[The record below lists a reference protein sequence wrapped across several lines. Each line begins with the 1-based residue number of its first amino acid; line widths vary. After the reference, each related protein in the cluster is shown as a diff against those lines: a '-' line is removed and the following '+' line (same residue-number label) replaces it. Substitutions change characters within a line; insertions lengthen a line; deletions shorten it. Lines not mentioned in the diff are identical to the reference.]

1 MFSGSSHVSITD
13 AADYDFENA
22 ENAAKWRGL
31 FITSLRKV
39 LEQVHPSLQAKE
51 DALLY
56 VESLCL
62 RLLATLCAKPP
73 PHTVMDVEERI
84 SRTFPN
90 PIDRWALGEARETI
104 DKSKKKK
111 PVLPVDR
118 VHTLLQ
124 KVLQYKIDSS
134 VSLFLVAVLEYI
146 SADILKLAGYYVK
159 NIRHIE
165 ITRED
170 IEVAMC
176 ADKVLMDMFY
186 QGESSN
192 SMAPSPLP
200 PTPRASLSYEEVVKE
215 LIHDE
220 KQYQRDLH
228 MIIRVFR
235 EELVKIVKDPKELDL
250 IFSNIIDIYEVSVTL
265 LGSLEDVIEM
275 SQEQTPPCIGSCFE
289 ELAEA
294 AEFDVYAKYA
304 KDITSVS
311 AKEALANLLS
321 RPEVASSLMS
331 AGHGFKEAVKFYLP
345 KLLLGPIGHAQLYLD
360 YIKVL
365 LQLSPSQE
373 DKESFEQVQGLL
385 KPLQCE
391 LQSISSLL
399 PKEYFTRVNSRA
411 RRQSAIEKTRD
422 LQNTVEHWDKD
433 VGQCCNEF
441 IREDT
446 LAKLSSG
453 KRQTERKVFLFDG
466 LLVLCKARRQIVP
479 GNNYDY
485 RQKERFFMRKVEII
499 DRPDTEELKHAFEIS
514 PREQQSVVLITKN
527 AQHKNDWMA
536 DLIMLNTKSMLE
548 RILDSI
554 LLDIEKKHPLKL
566 PSPGIYKFAVPDSPS
581 NIVLEEREGTG
592 VPLIKGATLC
602 KLIERLT
609 YHIYA
614 DPMFVRTF
622 LTTYRSFCSPKELL
636 MLLVERFDIPDPGV
650 VYDPANDKELGSD
663 TDKFHKNSQREDWKR
678 YKKEYVQPVQFR
690 VLNVLRHW
698 VDHHFYDFER
708 DPELL
713 DSLEMFLETV
723 RGKSMRKWV
732 DSVMKIVQRKNDSE
746 DNHRQITFAFGH
758 SPPAIEHH
766 LPLNSETE
774 FNLLMLHP
782 LELARQL
789 TLLEFEMYK
798 NVKPS
803 ELVGSVWT
811 GKDKETTSPNLLR
824 IMHHTTNFTRWIE
837 KSIIEAENFE
847 ERVAMASRAI
857 EVMMVLQDLNNFNGV
872 LSIVSAF
879 QGAAVHRL
887 KLTLEEIPKRHQQV
901 LAECRELNNSH
912 FKKYQ
917 EKLRSINPPCVPFFG
932 MYLTNIL
939 HIEEGNPDFLPNTE
953 LINFSKRRRVAEIT
967 GEIQQYQNQP
977 YCLKVDPGIRHFLEN
992 LDPFKGMTI
1001 TEIQN
1006 YLYDESKRIEPKN
1019 CRQPLKC
1026 ARKWP
1031 DISLKSPGIKPSS
1044 RRNNS
1049 SANSSMTLPGT
1060 LPYSKTSLL
1069 TNSDTGEQ
1077 SPPASSSSSVHDYS
1091 IFASVNIHSTSGA
1104 SSLSSLYYQQQQQQ
1118 QQQHFLQHHQP
1129 QLAHQG
1135 QYPLQSSSQQ
1145 QYQQQHH
1152 HGFYHGH
1159 PGGSSTLGGG
1169 GGPGTFSAG
1178 AGGSTQYTHHSAPHQ
1193 HLHHHQGHHN
1203 HHHHHHH
1210 HHHPTFSQ
1218 SIANLTTAGGDSQ
1231 MAPEIPR
1238 RSDSIILTGS
1248 STANHLI
1255 AGSLSE
1261 GSGSYNGGK
1270 LLSTSYYPSGSLSTL
1285 SSSVVGAGSVVGG
1298 SAGVGASTYSI
1309 GGSLYSG
1316 SSSEASGYGTASS
1329 VTSSSVASIVSM
1341 SHNDGV
1347 TQLQQQ
1353 SGNLAGANP
1362 DVPPAISPRTD
1373 KPQPLPPPLPPSTHG
1388 AGAGAANNPHG
1399 SGAGSNTSSTS
1410 SNNSTGTIVANT
1422 TTVTTA
1428 IANSTSSNFSHST
1441 SNSIKN
1447 QNCDSTYTGTTPGG
1461 VGGPPCNSTGGAPP
1475 VPGIS
1480 SSAGRPPSSC
1490 ENSPSFP
1497 SSPKIHL
1504 TYSGGAALPPGTTP
1518 PCPHHKHCHH
1528 LTDGGGST
1536 WQPYSSPAQPGS
1548 IGAASPCAT
1557 CGNTCHLCTA
1567 VGEGGGGGGGGGSGG
1582 SGLPNNADLGPI
1594 PISPH
1599 VNVPNTH
1606 NVLPPMPPPLPPRVK
1621 RKESSM
1627 ELSQSS
1633 QIRQAPDAPT
1643 LPPRDVSPP
1652 PLPPRTHT
1660 QSHYQFG
1667 VASQGGSTVLLNY
1680 TQTSANAPGATVG
1693 SYPPMDPAGWNHHHS
1708 SFHMKDE
1715 SNSSSSS
1722 SSTLTRDNLHQHN
1735 HHQQQCS
1742 SPAAGGNNSSSS
1754 IEQLMLPHTS
1764 TIMMRRN
1771 SAMDRASKE
1780 NIPNL
1785 ATSSSLSGLSAIVG
1799 GGQGIM
1805 PAGGSAV
1812 GGVSVPPNVIGNPG
1826 SGPASSVGSSP
1837 STVKNKSVQNSPISA
1852 GQHQP
1857 PQLQGNVLCR
1867 RASTNISPRF
1877 SPGET
1882 TPKLPPKPKQSNLNS
1897 DRTMFPYP
1905 STN

>member
-1 MFSGSSHVSITD
+1 MFSGSSHVSISD

-39 LEQVHPSLQAKE
+39 LEQVHPSLQARE

-84 SRTFPN
+84 TRTFPN
-90 PIDRWALGEARETI
+90 PIDRWALSEARDSI

-124 KVLQYKIDSS
+124 KEVLQYKIDSS

-170 IEVAMC
+170 IEIAMC

-200 PTPRASLSYEEVVKE
+200 PTPRTSLSYEEVVKE

-304 KDITSVS
+304 QDITSAA
-311 AKEALANLLS
+311 AKEALSNLLA
-321 RPEVASSLMS
+321 RPEVVASSLMS

-399 PKEYFTRVNSRA
+399 PKDYFTRVNSRA

-499 DRPDTEELKHAFEIS
+499 DRSDTDELKHAFEIS

-554 LLDIEKKHPLKL
+554 LLDIEKKHPLRL
-566 PSPGIYKFAVPDSPS
+566 PNPEIYVFATPDSPE
-581 NIVLEEREGTG
+581 NIVLEDREGTG
-592 VPLIKGATLC
+592 GPMIKGATLC

-614 DPMFVRTF
+614 DPKFVRTF

-636 MLLVERFDIPDPGV
+636 QLLVARFDIPDPSV
-650 VYDPANDKELGSD
+650 VYDTAANEKDSTIGGIGGGTVGIEA
-663 TDKFHKNSQREDWKR
+663 DKFSHHKNSQREDWKR

-713 DSLEMFLETV
+713 ESLERFLESV

-732 DSVMKIVQRKNDSE
+732 DSAMKIVQRKVGYRMVASKGNDNNDRIVFIHPQNESE
-746 DNHRQITFAFGH
+746 DNHRQITFAFGD

-766 LPLNSETE
+766 LPLNSDVE

-803 ELVGSVWT
+803 ELVGSVWM
-811 GKDKETTSPNLLR
+811 GKDKETTSPNLLK

-847 ERVAMASRAI
+847 ERVAMATRAI

-887 KLTLEEIPKRHQQV
+887 KLTLEDLTKRHQQV

-977 YCLKVDPGIRHFLEN
+977 YCLKTDPSIR
-992 LDPFKGMTI
+992 P
-1001 TEIQN
+1001 
-1006 YLYDESKRIEPKN
+1006 
-1019 CRQPLKC
+1019 
-1026 ARKWP
+1026 RKWP
-1031 DISLKSPGIKPSS
+1031 EIPLKSPGIKPSS

-1069 TNSDTGEQ
+1069 ANSDTGEQ
-1077 SPPASSSSSVHDYS
+1077 SPPASSSSSAHDYS
-1091 IFASVNIHSTSGA
+1091 IFAHVNINSSSSGT
-1104 SSLSSLYYQQQQQQ
+1104 SSLSSLYYQQQQQHFQNQ
-1118 QQQHFLQHHQP
+1118 QSASHAQ
-1129 QLAHQG
+1129 
-1135 QYPLQSSSQQ
+1135 QSSYSHGQQ
-1145 QYQQQHH
+1145 H
-1152 HGFYHGH
+1152 HGFYQGYH
-1159 PGGSSTLGGG
+1159 GGS
-1169 GGPGTFSAG
+1169 
-1178 AGGSTQYTHHSAPHQ
+1178 GSTSGSSSQYTHHQ
-1193 HLHHHQGHHN
+1193 HHQQPHPHHS
-1203 HHHHHHH
+1203 
-1210 HHHPTFSQ
+1210 FSQ
-1218 SIANLTTAGGDSQ
+1218 SIANLSTAGGDNQ

-1238 RSDSIILTGS
+1238 RSDSIILTN
-1248 STANHLI
+1248 TNHLMT
-1255 AGSLSE
+1255 GGNSLSE
-1261 GSGSYNGGK
+1261 SSGSFSNTGK
-1270 LLSTSYYPSGSLSTL
+1270 LLPSPRYPSTSLTALPSTS
-1285 SSSVVGAGSVVGG
+1285 SSSVAAS
-1298 SAGVGASTYSI
+1298 SAGTAVGASSYSI
-1309 GGSLYSG
+1309 GGSLHSG

-1329 VTSSSVASIVSM
+1329 VTSSSAASIVSM
-1341 SHNDGV
+1341 PYNDAVGALGV
-1347 TQLQQQ
+1347 ASQQHMH
-1353 SGNLAGANP
+1353 P
-1362 DVPPAISPRTD
+1362 DIPPTISPRTD
-1373 KPQPLPPPLPPSTHG
+1373 KPQPPPPPPPSIG
-1388 AGAGAANNPHG
+1388 GVSAGQGT
-1399 SGAGSNTSSTS
+1399 SGASSNSSTASINSTSTIVANSATVSSSLVSSTS
-1410 SNNSTGTIVANT
+1410 SN
-1422 TTVTTA
+1422 
-1428 IANSTSSNFSHST
+1428 FRLST

-1447 QNCDSTYTGTTPGG
+1447 QICDFPAASTATQAGSGS
-1461 VGGPPCNSTGGAPP
+1461 V
-1475 VPGIS
+1475 IS
-1480 SSAGRPPSSC
+1480 SGSGIAAGHAAAASGGRSSSC
-1490 ENSPSFP
+1490 EHSPIFP
-1497 SSPKIHL
+1497 SSPKIHVPHQHAGSCHHQPPYHHASYQHQHHHHHL
-1504 TYSGGAALPPGTTP
+1504 QHLPTDAMDGCGQPCSLLNSNGSTPAVVASSGSPSSSIVHCQHCNTTPTDGALP
-1518 PCPHHKHCHH
+1518 
-1528 LTDGGGST
+1528 LSNDF
-1536 WQPYSSPAQPGS
+1536 
-1548 IGAASPCAT
+1548 
-1557 CGNTCHLCTA
+1557 
-1567 VGEGGGGGGGGGSGG
+1567 
-1582 SGLPNNADLGPI
+1582 GPI

-1606 NVLPPMPPPLPPRVK
+1606 NVLPPLPPPLPPRVK
-1621 RKESSM
+1621 RRESSADM
-1627 ELSQSS
+1627 ALSS

-1643 LPPRDVSPP
+1643 LPPRDASPP

-1660 QSHYQFG
+1660 QTHYPYG
-1667 VASQGGSTVLLNY
+1667 AGAHGTGSGPL
-1680 TQTSANAPGATVG
+1680 SGPGATAMGYVAD
-1693 SYPPMDPAGWNHHHS
+1693 SSIWSHS
-1708 SFHMKDE
+1708 SFHTKDE
-1715 SNSSSSS
+1715 SPSSSSS
-1722 SSTLTRDNLHQHN
+1722 SSTLTRDNLN
-1735 HHQQQCS
+1735 HHNQQS
-1742 SPAAGGNNSSSS
+1742 N
-1754 IEQLMLPHTS
+1754 EQRMLMLPHTS
-1764 TIMMRRN
+1764 AIMIRRN
-1771 SAMDRASKE
+1771 SALDRAAKE
-1780 NIPNL
+1780 NIPSI
-1785 ATSSSLSGLSAIVG
+1785 AGSASLSGLASIT
-1799 GGQGIM
+1799 
-1805 PAGGSAV
+1805 S
-1812 GGVSVPPNVIGNPG
+1812 GGVGSVGPNTVQAGPIGAAAG
-1826 SGPASSVGSSP
+1826 TGVGIQSGVVVGGSSP
-1837 STVKNKSVQNSPISA
+1837 SSGKTKSIQNSPIG
-1852 GQHQP
+1852 GQQ
-1857 PQLQGNVLCR
+1857 QQQQQMQANVLCR

-1882 TPKLPPKPKQSNLNS
+1882 TPKLPPKPKQSNLSSVELN
-1897 DRTMFPYP
+1897 
-1905 STN
+1905 

>member
-1 MFSGSSHVSITD
+1 MFSGGSHVSITD

-39 LEQVHPSLQAKE
+39 LEQVHPSLQARE

-90 PIDRWALGEARETI
+90 PIDRWALSEARDSI

-124 KVLQYKIDSS
+124 KEVLQYKIDSS

-170 IEVAMC
+170 IEIAMC

-304 KDITSVS
+304 QDITSAA
-311 AKEALANLLS
+311 AKEALSNLLA
-321 RPEVASSLMS
+321 RPEASSLMS

-399 PKEYFTRVNSRA
+399 PKDYFTRVNSRA

-499 DRPDTEELKHAFEIS
+499 DRPDTDELKHAFEIS

-554 LLDIEKKHPLKL
+554 LLDIEKKHPLRL
-566 PSPGIYKFAVPDSPS
+566 PSPALYVFATPDSPE
-581 NIVLEEREGTG
+581 NIVLEDREGTG
-592 VPLIKGATLC
+592 GPMIKGATLC

-614 DPMFVRTF
+614 DPKFVRTF

-636 MLLVERFDIPDPGV
+636 QLLVARFEIPDPSV
-650 VYDPANDKELGSD
+650 VYDTAANEKDGTLGGIGGSTVGID
-663 TDKFHKNSQREDWKR
+663 ADKFSHHKNSQREDWKR

-713 DSLEMFLETV
+713 ESLERFLESV

-732 DSVMKIVQRKNDSE
+732 DSAMKIVQRKNESE
-746 DNHRQITFAFGH
+746 DNHRQITFAFGD

-766 LPLNSETE
+766 LPLSSDVE

-803 ELVGSVWT
+803 ELVGSVWM
-811 GKDKETTSPNLLR
+811 GKDKETTSPNLLK

-887 KLTLEEIPKRHQQV
+887 KLTLEDLPKRHQQV

-977 YCLKVDPGIRHFLEN
+977 YCLKTDPSIRHFLEH
-992 LDPFKGMTI
+992 LDPFKGMSV

-1006 YLYDESKRIEPKN
+1006 YLYEESKRIEPKN
-1019 CRQPLKC
+1019 CRQPLKFP
-1026 ARKWP
+1026 RKWP
-1031 DISLKSPGIKPSS
+1031 DIPLKSPGIKPSS

-1069 TNSDTGEQ
+1069 ANSDTGEQ
-1077 SPPASSSSSVHDYS
+1077 SPPASSSSSAHDYS
-1091 IFASVNIHSTSGA
+1091 IFAHVNINSSSSGT
-1104 SSLSSLYYQQQQQQ
+1104 SSLSSLYYQQQQQHFQNQ
-1118 QQQHFLQHHQP
+1118 QTTSHAQ
-1129 QLAHQG
+1129 
-1135 QYPLQSSSQQ
+1135 QSSYSHG
-1145 QYQQQHH
+1145 QQHH
-1152 HGFYHGH
+1152 GLYQGYHGGSGGSGST
-1159 PGGSSTLGGG
+1159 GGSS
-1169 GGPGTFSAG
+1169 S
-1178 AGGSTQYTHHSAPHQ
+1178 QYTHHQ
-1193 HLHHHQGHHN
+1193 HHQQ
-1203 HHHHHHH
+1203 
-1210 HHHPTFSQ
+1210 HHPHHSFSQ
-1218 SIANLTTAGGDSQ
+1218 SIANLSTAGGDSQ

-1238 RSDSIILTGS
+1238 RSDSIILTNM
-1248 STANHLI
+1248 NHLMT
-1255 AGSLSE
+1255 GGNSLSE
-1261 GSGSYNGGK
+1261 SSGSFNNTGK
-1270 LLSTSYYPSGSLSTL
+1270 LLPSPRYPSTSLTALPSTA
-1285 SSSVVGAGSVVGG
+1285 SSSVAASH
-1298 SAGVGASTYSI
+1298 SAGTAVGASSYSI
-1309 GGSLYSG
+1309 GGSLHSG

-1329 VTSSSVASIVSM
+1329 VTSSSAASIVSM
-1341 SHNDGV
+1341 PYNDAIGGLGVASQQHMLPGVASTSHP
-1347 TQLQQQ
+1347 
-1353 SGNLAGANP
+1353 P
-1362 DVPPAISPRTD
+1362 DIPPTISPRTD
-1373 KPQPLPPPLPPSTHG
+1373 KPQPPPPPPPSIG
-1388 AGAGAANNPHG
+1388 GVSAGQGT
-1399 SGAGSNTSSTS
+1399 SGASNNSSTASINSTSTIVANSATVTSSLVSSTS
-1410 SNNSTGTIVANT
+1410 SN
-1422 TTVTTA
+1422 
-1428 IANSTSSNFSHST
+1428 FRLST

-1447 QNCDSTYTGTTPGG
+1447 QICDFPAASTATQAGSG
-1461 VGGPPCNSTGGAPP
+1461 S
-1475 VPGIS
+1475 GIS
-1480 SSAGRPPSSC
+1480 SASGIATGHAAAASGGRPSSC
-1490 ENSPSFP
+1490 EHSPIFP
-1497 SSPKIHL
+1497 SSPKVHVPHQHVGSGQSCHNQPPYHHSSYQHQHQHHHHL
-1504 TYSGGAALPPGTTP
+1504 LQHQSADVMDGCGQPCSLLNSNGSATGVGASSGSPSSSISHCQLCNTTPTDGALPP
-1518 PCPHHKHCHH
+1518 CN
-1528 LTDGGGST
+1528 DF
-1536 WQPYSSPAQPGS
+1536 
-1548 IGAASPCAT
+1548 
-1557 CGNTCHLCTA
+1557 
-1567 VGEGGGGGGGGGSGG
+1567 
-1582 SGLPNNADLGPI
+1582 GPI

-1606 NVLPPMPPPLPPRVK
+1606 NVLPPQPPPLPPRVK
-1621 RKESSM
+1621 RRESSADM
-1627 ELSQSS
+1627 TQSS

-1643 LPPRDVSPP
+1643 LPPRDASPP

-1660 QSHYQFG
+1660 QSHYSYG
-1667 VASQGGSTVLLNY
+1667 AAGTHGTGSTMLHAASGPL
-1680 TQTSANAPGATVG
+1680 SGSGAAAAG
-1693 SYPPMDPAGWNHHHS
+1693 YAMDSSIWSHP
-1708 SFHMKDE
+1708 SFHAKDE
-1715 SNSSSSS
+1715 SPSSSSS
-1722 SSTLTRDNLHQHN
+1722 SSTLTRDNLN
-1735 HHQQQCS
+1735 HHNQQS
-1742 SPAAGGNNSSSS
+1742 N
-1754 IEQLMLPHTS
+1754 EQRMLMLPHTS
-1764 TIMMRRN
+1764 AIMIRRN
-1771 SAMDRASKE
+1771 SAMDRAAKE
-1780 NIPNL
+1780 NIPSI
-1785 ATSSSLSGLSAIVG
+1785 AGSSSLSGLASITSG
-1799 GGQGIM
+1799 GGGGGGPNMAQ
-1805 PAGGSAV
+1805 AGPIGAAAGTGV
-1812 GGVSVPPNVIGNPG
+1812 GVQ
-1826 SGPASSVGSSP
+1826 SSVVVGGSSP
-1837 STVKNKSVQNSPISA
+1837 SAGKTKSVQNSPIA
-1852 GQHQP
+1852 GQQHQ
-1857 PQLQGNVLCR
+1857 QQMQANVLCR

-1882 TPKLPPKPKQSNLNS
+1882 TPKLPPKPKQSNLSS

>member
-1 MFSGSSHVSITD
+1 
-13 AADYDFENA
+13 
-22 ENAAKWRGL
+22 
-31 FITSLRKV
+31 
-39 LEQVHPSLQAKE
+39 
-51 DALLY
+51 
-56 VESLCL
+56 
-62 RLLATLCAKPP
+62 
-73 PHTVMDVEERI
+73 
-84 SRTFPN
+84 
-90 PIDRWALGEARETI
+90 
-104 DKSKKKK
+104 
-111 PVLPVDR
+111 
-118 VHTLLQ
+118 
-124 KVLQYKIDSS
+124 
-134 VSLFLVAVLEYI
+134 
-146 SADILKLAGYYVK
+146 
-159 NIRHIE
+159 
-165 ITRED
+165 
-170 IEVAMC
+170 
-176 ADKVLMDMFY
+176 MDMFY

-304 KDITSVS
+304 KDITSVT
-311 AKEALANLLS
+311 AKEALANLLA
-321 RPEVASSLMS
+321 RPE
-331 AGHGFKEAVKFYLP
+331 
-345 KLLLGPIGHAQLYLD
+345 
-360 YIKVL
+360 
-365 LQLSPSQE
+365 LSPSQE

-499 DRPDTEELKHAFEIS
+499 DRPDTDELKHAFEIS

-554 LLDIEKKHPLKL
+554 LLDIEKKHPLRL
-566 PSPGIYKFAVPDSPS
+566 PSPDMYKFAVPDGPS

-636 MLLVERFDIPDPGV
+636 QLLVERFDIPDPAV
-650 VYDPANDKELGSD
+650 VYDPAAEKELAGD

-708 DPELL
+708 DGELL
-713 DSLEMFLETV
+713 ESLERFLETV

-732 DSVMKIVQRKNDSE
+732 DSVMKIVQRKNESE

-766 LPLNSETE
+766 LPLNGENE

-798 NVKPS
+798 
-803 ELVGSVWT
+803 
-811 GKDKETTSPNLLR
+811 
-824 IMHHTTNFTRWIE
+824 NFTRWIE

-887 KLTLEEIPKRHQQV
+887 KLTLEDIPKRHQQV

-977 YCLKVDPGIRHFLEN
+977 YCLKVDPSIRNFLEN
-992 LDPFKGMTI
+992 LDPFKGMSI

-1006 YLYDESKRIEPKN
+1006 YLYEESKRIEPKN
-1019 CRQPLKC
+1019 CRQPLKFPK
-1026 ARKWP
+1026 KWP

-1069 TNSDTGEQ
+1069 ANSDTGEQ

-1091 IFASVNIHSTSGA
+1091 IFASVNIHSSSSGT
-1104 SSLSSLYYQQQQQQ
+1104 SSLSSLYYQQQQQHLQQHLQ
-1118 QQQHFLQHHQP
+1118 QQQHH
-1129 QLAHQG
+1129 
-1135 QYPLQSSSQQ
+1135 S
-1145 QYQQQHH
+1145 
-1152 HGFYHGH
+1152 GFYHGQQQQQQQQS
-1159 PGGSSTLGGG
+1159 GGVVAGSSSGSSQYSHHG
-1169 GGPGTFSAG
+1169 SA
-1178 AGGSTQYTHHSAPHQ
+1178 HHHPHQ
-1193 HLHHHQGHHN
+1193 QQYLPHHHP
-1203 HHHHHHH
+1203 HHHHHH
-1210 HHHPTFSQ
+1210 HHHPHHYHPSFSQ

-1238 RSDSIILTGS
+1238 RSDSIILTN
-1248 STANHLI
+1248 TNQLL
-1255 AGSLSE
+1255 AGSGCLSE
-1261 GSGSYNGGK
+1261 SSGGSYNGGK
-1270 LLSTSYYPSGSLSTL
+1270 LLPSPRYPSASMTTL
-1285 SSSVVGAGSVVGG
+1285 PSSSSCSAAGTSGG
-1298 SAGVGASTYSI
+1298 GTGGMAVGASSYSI

-1316 SSSEASGYGTASS
+1316 SSSE
-1329 VTSSSVASIVSM
+1329 
-1341 SHNDGV
+1341 
-1347 TQLQQQ
+1347 
-1353 SGNLAGANP
+1353 
-1362 DVPPAISPRTD
+1362 
-1373 KPQPLPPPLPPSTHG
+1373 
-1388 AGAGAANNPHG
+1388 
-1399 SGAGSNTSSTS
+1399 
-1410 SNNSTGTIVANT
+1410 
-1422 TTVTTA
+1422 
-1428 IANSTSSNFSHST
+1428 
-1441 SNSIKN
+1441 
-1447 QNCDSTYTGTTPGG
+1447 
-1461 VGGPPCNSTGGAPP
+1461 
-1475 VPGIS
+1475 
-1480 SSAGRPPSSC
+1480 
-1490 ENSPSFP
+1490 
-1497 SSPKIHL
+1497 
-1504 TYSGGAALPPGTTP
+1504 
-1518 PCPHHKHCHH
+1518 
-1528 LTDGGGST
+1528 
-1536 WQPYSSPAQPGS
+1536 
-1548 IGAASPCAT
+1548 
-1557 CGNTCHLCTA
+1557 
-1567 VGEGGGGGGGGGSGG
+1567 
-1582 SGLPNNADLGPI
+1582 
-1594 PISPH
+1594 
-1599 VNVPNTH
+1599 
-1606 NVLPPMPPPLPPRVK
+1606 
-1621 RKESSM
+1621 
-1627 ELSQSS
+1627 
-1633 QIRQAPDAPT
+1633 
-1643 LPPRDVSPP
+1643 
-1652 PLPPRTHT
+1652 
-1660 QSHYQFG
+1660 
-1667 VASQGGSTVLLNY
+1667 
-1680 TQTSANAPGATVG
+1680 
-1693 SYPPMDPAGWNHHHS
+1693 
-1708 SFHMKDE
+1708 
-1715 SNSSSSS
+1715 
-1722 SSTLTRDNLHQHN
+1722 
-1735 HHQQQCS
+1735 
-1742 SPAAGGNNSSSS
+1742 
-1754 IEQLMLPHTS
+1754 
-1764 TIMMRRN
+1764 
-1771 SAMDRASKE
+1771 
-1780 NIPNL
+1780 
-1785 ATSSSLSGLSAIVG
+1785 
-1799 GGQGIM
+1799 
-1805 PAGGSAV
+1805 
-1812 GGVSVPPNVIGNPG
+1812 
-1826 SGPASSVGSSP
+1826 
-1837 STVKNKSVQNSPISA
+1837 
-1852 GQHQP
+1852 
-1857 PQLQGNVLCR
+1857 
-1867 RASTNISPRF
+1867 
-1877 SPGET
+1877 
-1882 TPKLPPKPKQSNLNS
+1882 
-1897 DRTMFPYP
+1897 
-1905 STN
+1905 

>member
-1 MFSGSSHVSITD
+1 MFAGGQHVSITD
-13 AADYDFENA
+13 ATDYDFEKA
-22 ENAAKWRGL
+22 ENAAKWKGV

-39 LEQVHPSLQAKE
+39 LEQVHPSLQARE

-62 RLLATLCAKPP
+62 RLLAMLCAKPP
-73 PHTVMDVEERI
+73 PHTVLDVEERI
-84 SRTFPN
+84 GRTFPT
-90 PIDRWALGEARETI
+90 PIDKWALSEARETI

-124 KVLQYKIDSS
+124 KEVLQYKIDSS

-146 SADILKLAGYYVK
+146 SADILKLAGNYVK

-165 ITRED
+165 ISRED

-186 QGESSN
+186 QGDNSS

-200 PTPRASLSYEEVVKE
+200 PTPRTSLSYEEVVKE

-235 EELVKIVKDPKELDL
+235 EELARVVDKPKELDP
-250 IFSNIIDIYEVSVTL
+250 IFSNIMDIYEVSVTL

-304 KDITSVS
+304 KDITSVQ
-311 AKEALANLLS
+311 AKEALANLLAK
-321 RPEVASSLMS
+321 PQASTLLMS
-331 AGHGFKEAVKFYLP
+331 AGHGFREAVKFYLP

-360 YIKVL
+360 YIKIL

-391 LQSISSLL
+391 LQGISSRL
-399 PKEYFTRVNSRA
+399 PKEYFARVNSRA

-422 LQNTVEHWDKD
+422 LQNSVEHWDKD

-466 LLVLCKARRQIVP
+466 LLVLCKTRRQIVP

-485 RQKERFFMRKVEII
+485 RLKERFFMRKVEII
-499 DRPDTEELKHAFEIS
+499 DRPDTDELRYAFEIS
-514 PREQQSVVLITKN
+514 PREPTSVVLIAKN

-536 DLIMLNTKSMLE
+536 DLVMLNTKSMLE

-554 LLDIEKKHPLKL
+554 LLDIEKKHPLKV
-566 PSPGIYKFAVPDSPS
+566 PSPDIYAFAVLDSPS

-592 VPLIKGATLC
+592 VPLIKGATLT

-636 MLLVERFDIPDPGV
+636 MLLVERFDIPDPAL
-650 VYDPANDKELGSD
+650 VYDSASDKDFGSD

-708 DPELL
+708 DVDLLEELL
-713 DSLEMFLETV
+713 KFLETV

-732 DSVMKIVQRKNDSE
+732 DSVLKIVQRKNESDES
-746 DNHRQITFAFGH
+746 HRQITFAFGH

-766 LPLNSETE
+766 LPLNVGENE

-857 EVMMVLQDLNNFNGV
+857 EVMIVLQDLNNFNGV

-887 KLTLEEIPKRHQQV
+887 KLTLEEITKSYQRV
-901 LAECRELNNSH
+901 LADCRELNNSH

-977 YCLKVDPGIRHFLEN
+977 YCLKVDPSIRHFLEN
-992 LDPFKGMTI
+992 LDPFKGMSV

-1006 YLYDESKRIEPKN
+1006 YLYEESKRIEPKN
-1019 CRQPLKC
+1019 CRQPLKFV
-1026 ARKWP
+1026 RKWP
-1031 DISLKSPGIKPSS
+1031 DIPLKSPGIKP
-1044 RRNNS
+1044 RRHNS
-1049 SANSSMTLPGT
+1049 SSINLPGT
-1060 LPYSKTSLL
+1060 LPFVPKTSPG
-1069 TNSDTGEQ
+1069 NNNDNGGEQQ
-1077 SPPASSSSSVHDYS
+1077 SPPATSSSSSSVLDYS
-1091 IFASVNIHSTSGA
+1091 IFAPVNIHSS
-1104 SSLSSLYYQQQQQQ
+1104 
-1118 QQQHFLQHHQP
+1118 
-1129 QLAHQG
+1129 
-1135 QYPLQSSSQQ
+1135 SSSQ
-1145 QYQQQHH
+1145 HH
-1152 HGFYHGH
+1152 
-1159 PGGSSTLGGG
+1159 
-1169 GGPGTFSAG
+1169 
-1178 AGGSTQYTHHSAPHQ
+1178 
-1193 HLHHHQGHHN
+1193 HHHQQQTHHYQHHSQGSMQYCPAHHQSGGQQQN

-1210 HHHPTFSQ
+1210 GHQHSFSQ
-1218 SIANLTTAGGDSQ
+1218 SVVNLASAADHQ

-1238 RSDSIILTGS
+1238 RSDSIILTSSLSSQVQYNLNNSSLSEYSSNSSVGS
-1248 STANHLI
+1248 KLVPSPRYPSSSMSALSSSSSGISVSSFFGNMSASNSDASGLGGG
-1255 AGSLSE
+1255 GSLS
-1261 GSGSYNGGK
+1261 
-1270 LLSTSYYPSGSLSTL
+1270 L
-1285 SSSVVGAGSVVGG
+1285 SSSA
-1298 SAGVGASTYSI
+1298 ATNA
-1309 GGSLYSG
+1309 
-1316 SSSEASGYGTASS
+1316 
-1329 VTSSSVASIVSM
+1329 ASIVSLSDGPAVPPPPSSHPPNAAAAISPSASM
-1341 SHNDGV
+1341 SSPSASSSSMV
-1347 TQLQQQ
+1347 TAVGASSC
-1353 SGNLAGANP
+1353 SGTTVSAPPPPPAPSSGA
-1362 DVPPAISPRTD
+1362 DIPPAISPRTD
-1373 KPQPLPPPLPPSTHG
+1373 KPAYPPAPPPLRNHG
-1388 AGAGAANNPHG
+1388 GGTEFCYNT
-1399 SGAGSNTSSTS
+1399 SGLPSSTS
-1410 SNNSTGTIVANT
+1410 PHA
-1422 TTVTTA
+1422 
-1428 IANSTSSNFSHST
+1428 TSSSSSFRISS
-1441 SNSIKN
+1441 SNTLKN
-1447 QNCDSTYTGTTPGG
+1447 QNCDFTS
-1461 VGGPPCNSTGGAPP
+1461 A
-1475 VPGIS
+1475 
-1480 SSAGRPPSSC
+1480 SSALNNRSSC
-1490 ENSPSFP
+1490 DNSPIFP
-1497 SSPKIHL
+1497 SSPKMHPTGATTGSAAIDFNSSAISPSL
-1504 TYSGGAALPPGTTP
+1504 SASFSSTSSAYQTTYNNSSTTADSMI
-1518 PCPHHKHCHH
+1518 
-1528 LTDGGGST
+1528 LNTT
-1536 WQPYSSPAQPGS
+1536 
-1548 IGAASPCAT
+1548 AAS
-1557 CGNTCHLCTA
+1557 
-1567 VGEGGGGGGGGGSGG
+1567 S
-1582 SGLPNNADLGPI
+1582 DFGPI

-1599 VNVPNTH
+1599 VNVPNAH
-1606 NVLPPMPPPLPPRVK
+1606 NIPPPMPPPLPPRVK
-1621 RKESSM
+1621 RKESSG
-1627 ELSQSS
+1627 ESSQSS
-1633 QIRQAPDAPT
+1633 QVRQAPDAPR
-1643 LPPRDVSPP
+1643 LPPRDISPP
-1652 PLPPRTHT
+1652 PLPPRTHI
-1660 QSHYQFG
+1660 QSHYLFG
-1667 VASQGGSTVLLNY
+1667 NVQQQHQLYSSAVACDS
-1680 TQTSANAPGATVG
+1680 
-1693 SYPPMDPAGWNHHHS
+1693 WNHVNVFS
-1708 SFHMKDE
+1708 KDE
-1715 SNSSSSS
+1715 SPSSSSS
-1722 SSTLTRDNLHQHN
+1722 SSTLTRDNLNQHN
-1735 HHQQQCS
+1735 MS
-1742 SPAAGGNNSSSS
+1742 
-1754 IEQLMLPHTS
+1754 EQRLLMLPHTS

-1780 NIPNL
+1780 NVPNIT
-1785 ATSSSLSGLSAIVG
+1785 ASPSLSGLSSTVAGSAVSSVNSG
-1799 GGQGIM
+1799 GAA
-1805 PAGGSAV
+1805 AGGS
-1812 GGVSVPPNVIGNPG
+1812 GPVSLPPSAIPPG
-1826 SGPASSVGSSP
+1826 AA
-1837 STVKNKSVQNSPISA
+1837 KNKSVQNSPVS
-1852 GQHQP
+1852 QQQP
-1857 PQLQGNVLCR
+1857 AVCGR
-1867 RASTNISPRF
+1867 RPSTNISPRF

-1882 TPKLPPKPKQSNLNS
+1882 TPKLPPKPKQTNLSSHS

>member
-1 MFSGSSHVSITD
+1 MFTGGQHVSITD
-13 AADYDFENA
+13 ATDYDFEKV
-22 ENAAKWRGL
+22 ENAAKWKGV

-39 LEQVHPSLQAKE
+39 LEQVHPSLQARE

-62 RLLATLCAKPP
+62 RLLAMLCAKPP
-73 PHTVMDVEERI
+73 PHTVLDVEERI
-84 SRTFPN
+84 WRTFPT
-90 PIDRWALGEARETI
+90 PIDKWALSEARETI

-111 PVLPVDR
+111 TVMPVDR

-124 KVLQYKIDSS
+124 KEVLQYKIDSA

-146 SADILKLAGYYVK
+146 SADILKLAGNYVK

-165 ITRED
+165 ISRED
-170 IEVAMC
+170 IEIAMC

-186 QGESSN
+186 QGDNSN

-200 PTPRASLSYEEVVKE
+200 PTPRTSLSYEEVVKE

-235 EELVKIVKDPKELDL
+235 EELIKIVKDCKELDP
-250 IFSNIIDIYEVSVTL
+250 IFSNIMDIYEVSVTL

-304 KDITSVS
+304 KDITSVQ
-311 AKEALANLLS
+311 AKDALANLLS
-321 RPEVASSLMS
+321 RPEANSLMS
-331 AGHGFKEAVKFYLP
+331 AGHGFREAVKFYLP

-360 YIKVL
+360 YIKIL

-391 LQSISSLL
+391 LHSISSLL
-399 PKEYFTRVNSRA
+399 PKEYFARVNSRA

-422 LQNTVEHWDKD
+422 LQNCVEHWDKD

-466 LLVLCKARRQIVP
+466 LLVLCKTRRQIVP

-485 RQKERFFMRKVEII
+485 RLKERFFMRKVEII
-499 DRPDTEELKHAFEIS
+499 DRADTEELKYAFEIS
-514 PREQQSVVLITKN
+514 PREPTSVVLIAKN

-536 DLIMLNTKSMLE
+536 DLVMLNTKSMLE

-566 PSPGIYKFAVPDSPS
+566 PSPDIYAFAVPDSPA

-592 VPLIKGATLC
+592 VPLIKGATLT

-622 LTTYRSFCSPKELL
+622 LTTYRSFCSPKELHR
-636 MLLVERFDIPDPGV
+636 LLVERFDIPDPSL
-650 VYDPANDKELGSD
+650 VYDSASEKDLSTD
-663 TDKFHKNSQREDWKR
+663 TEKFHKNSQREDWKR

-708 DPELL
+708 DSELL
-713 DSLEMFLETV
+713 EELLRFLETV

-732 DSVMKIVQRKNDSE
+732 DSVLKIVQRKNESE

-766 LPLNSETE
+766 LPLNSENE

-798 NVKPS
+798 TVKPS

-811 GKDKETTSPNLLR
+811 GKDKESTSPNLLK

-857 EVMMVLQDLNNFNGV
+857 EVMIVLQDLNNFNGV

-887 KLTLEEIPKRHQQV
+887 KLTLDEIPKSYQRV

-977 YCLKVDPGIRHFLEN
+977 YCLKVDPSIRHFLEN
-992 LDPFKGMTI
+992 LDPFKGMSV

-1006 YLYDESKRIEPKN
+1006 YLYEESKRIEPKN
-1019 CRQPLKC
+1019 CRQPLKFP
-1026 ARKWP
+1026 RKWP
-1031 DISLKSPGIKPSS
+1031 EISLKSPGIKPSS

-1049 SANSSMTLPGT
+1049 SLPGT
-1060 LPYSKTSLL
+1060 LPFSKTSLL
-1069 TNSDTGEQ
+1069 NNNDNSGEQ
-1077 SPPASSSSSVHDYS
+1077 SPPANSSSSSVLDYS
-1091 IFASVNIHSTSGA
+1091 IFAPVNIHS
-1104 SSLSSLYYQQQQQQ
+1104 
-1118 QQQHFLQHHQP
+1118 
-1129 QLAHQG
+1129 
-1135 QYPLQSSSQQ
+1135 SSS
-1145 QYQQQHH
+1145 
-1152 HGFYHGH
+1152 
-1159 PGGSSTLGGG
+1159 
-1169 GGPGTFSAG
+1169 SA
-1178 AGGSTQYTHHSAPHQ
+1178 SHQ
-1193 HLHHHQGHHN
+1193 
-1203 HHHHHHH
+1203 HHHHHHQQHYQHHSQGSMYNYQGHHQPNQQH
-1210 HHHPTFSQ
+1210 HHHHYHHGPQHSFSQ
-1218 SIANLTTAGGDSQ
+1218 SVVNLTFTADQQ

-1238 RSDSIILTGS
+1238 RSDSIILTS
-1248 STANHLI
+1248 SLSSQAQYNLNNS
-1255 AGSLSE
+1255 SLSE
-1261 GSGSYNGGK
+1261 SSSN
-1270 LLSTSYYPSGSLSTL
+1270 PSGSGKLVPSPRYPSSSMSAL
-1285 SSSVVGAGSVVGG
+1285 SSSS
-1298 SAGVGASTYSI
+1298 SAVSASSFFGI
-1309 GGSLYSG
+1309 LSA
-1316 SSSEASGYGTASS
+1316 SSSDGNTNNDPSTASFKHTSMLSHNKAVANTHAEQTPNSIFSASGLGGGGNSL
-1329 VTSSSVASIVSM
+1329 SSSAATNAASIVSL
-1341 SHNDGV
+1341 SDCPAGPPPPLHPPTAASISSFSSVSSSPSSLSTVAAAV
-1347 TQLQQQ
+1347 TA
-1353 SGNLAGANP
+1353 SGGHTP
-1362 DVPPAISPRTD
+1362 SVSDIPPAISPRTD
-1373 KPQPLPPPLPPSTHG
+1373 KPAHPPAPPPLRNHG
-1388 AGAGAANNPHG
+1388 GGGSEVCYNTSGLPNCTSPHAT
-1399 SGAGSNTSSTS
+1399 SSSSSSSFRISSSNTL
-1410 SNNSTGTIVANT
+1410 
-1422 TTVTTA
+1422 
-1428 IANSTSSNFSHST
+1428 
-1441 SNSIKN
+1441 KN
-1447 QNCDSTYTGTTPGG
+1447 QNCDFTSASTFNRSSSDNSPIYPASPKIYPIGGGVSGG
-1461 VGGPPCNSTGGAPP
+1461 VGATVTEFNNSAISPTYSTSFS
-1475 VPGIS
+1475 S
-1480 SSAGRPPSSC
+1480 SSAYHTSLNNSS
-1490 ENSPSFP
+1490 
-1497 SSPKIHL
+1497 
-1504 TYSGGAALPPGTTP
+1504 TTADSMI
-1518 PCPHHKHCHH
+1518 
-1528 LTDGGGST
+1528 LNTT
-1536 WQPYSSPAQPGS
+1536 T
-1548 IGAASPCAT
+1548 AS
-1557 CGNTCHLCTA
+1557 N
-1567 VGEGGGGGGGGGSGG
+1567 
-1582 SGLPNNADLGPI
+1582 DFGPI

-1599 VNVPNTH
+1599 VNVPNAH
-1606 NVLPPMPPPLPPRVK
+1606 NIPPPMPPPLPPRVK
-1621 RKESSM
+1621 RKESSG
-1627 ELSQSS
+1627 ESSQSS
-1633 QIRQAPDAPT
+1633 Q
-1643 LPPRDVSPP
+1643 LPPRDISPP
-1652 PLPPRTHT
+1652 PLPPRTHI
-1660 QSHYQFG
+1660 QSHYTFG
-1667 VASQGGSTVLLNY
+1667 NIQQQHHLYNSGC
-1680 TQTSANAPGATVG
+1680 
-1693 SYPPMDPAGWNHHHS
+1693 AGHDSWNHVNQLS
-1708 SFHMKDE
+1708 KEE
-1715 SNSSSSS
+1715 SPSSSSS
-1722 SSTLTRDNLHQHN
+1722 SSTLTRDNLNQHN
-1735 HHQQQCS
+1735 QQNMS
-1742 SPAAGGNNSSSS
+1742 
-1754 IEQLMLPHTS
+1754 EQRLLMLPHTS

-1771 SAMDRASKE
+1771 SAMDRGSKE
-1780 NIPNL
+1780 NVPNIT
-1785 ATSSSLSGLSAIVG
+1785 ASPSLSGLANSG
-1799 GGQGIM
+1799 GNSS
-1805 PAGGSAV
+1805 AGGV
-1812 GGVSVPPNVIGNPG
+1812 NHPPGTAPPCG
-1826 SGPASSVGSSP
+1826 
-1837 STVKNKSVQNSPISA
+1837 VKNKSIQNSPVS
-1852 GQHQP
+1852 QQP
-1857 PQLQGNVLCR
+1857 VICGR
-1867 RASTNISPRF
+1867 RPSTNISPRF

-1882 TPKLPPKPKQSNLNS
+1882 TPKLPPKPKQTNLSSHS

>member
-1 MFSGSSHVSITD
+1 MFAGGQHVSITD
-13 AADYDFENA
+13 ATDYDFEKA
-22 ENAAKWRGL
+22 ENAAKWKGV

-39 LEQVHPSLQAKE
+39 LEQVHPSLQARE

-62 RLLATLCAKPP
+62 RLLAMLCAKPP
-73 PHTVMDVEERI
+73 PHTVLDVEERI
-84 SRTFPN
+84 GRTFPT
-90 PIDRWALGEARETI
+90 PIDKWALSEARETI

-111 PVLPVDR
+111 SVLPVDR

-124 KVLQYKIDSS
+124 KEVLQYKIDSS

-146 SADILKLAGYYVK
+146 SADILKLAGNYVK

-165 ITRED
+165 ISRED

-186 QGESSN
+186 QGDNSS

-200 PTPRASLSYEEVVKE
+200 PTPRTSLSYEEVVKE

-235 EELVKIVKDPKELDL
+235 EELVKIVKDPKELDP
-250 IFSNIIDIYEVSVTL
+250 IFSNIMDIYEVSVTL

-304 KDITSVS
+304 KDITSVQ

-321 RPEVASSLMS
+321 RPEANSLMS
-331 AGHGFKEAVKFYLP
+331 AGHGFREAVKFYLP

-360 YIKVL
+360 YIKIL

-391 LQSISSLL
+391 LQGISSLL
-399 PKEYFTRVNSRA
+399 PKEYFARVNSRA

-422 LQNTVEHWDKD
+422 LQNSVEHWDKD

-453 KRQTERKVFLFDG
+453 RRQTERKVFLFDG
-466 LLVLCKARRQIVP
+466 LLVLCKTRRQIVP
-479 GNNYDY
+479 GTNYDY
-485 RQKERFFMRKVEII
+485 RLKERFFMRKVEII
-499 DRPDTEELKHAFEIS
+499 DRPDTEELKYAFEIS
-514 PREQQSVVLITKN
+514 PREPTSVVLIAKN

-536 DLIMLNTKSMLE
+536 DLVMLNTKSMLE

-554 LLDIEKKHPLKL
+554 LLDIEKKHPLKV
-566 PSPGIYKFAVPDSPS
+566 PSPDIYAFAVPDSPS

-592 VPLIKGATLC
+592 VPLIKGATLT

-636 MLLVERFDIPDPGV
+636 RLLVERFDIPDPAL
-650 VYDPANDKELGSD
+650 VYDSASDKDLGPD

-708 DPELL
+708 DSELL
-713 DSLEMFLETV
+713 EELLKFLETV

-732 DSVMKIVQRKNDSE
+732 DSVLKIVQRKTESE
-746 DNHRQITFAFGH
+746 DSHRQITFAFGH

-766 LPLNSETE
+766 LPLTIGEE
-774 FNLLMLHP
+774 EYNLLMLHP

-837 KSIIEAENFE
+837 KSIIEAENFD

-887 KLTLEEIPKRHQQV
+887 KLTLEEIPKSYQRV

-939 HIEEGNPDFLPNTE
+939 HIEEGNPDFLPKTK

-977 YCLKVDPGIRHFLEN
+977 YCLKVDPSIRHFLEN
-992 LDPFKGMTI
+992 LDPFTGMSV

-1006 YLYDESKRIEPKN
+1006 YLYEESKRIEPKN
-1019 CRQPLKC
+1019 CRQPLKF

-1044 RRNNS
+1044 RRHNS
-1049 SANSSMTLPGT
+1049 SANSSLNLTGT
-1060 LPYSKTSLL
+1060 LPF
-1069 TNSDTGEQ
+1069 TNKAPLGNSNDTGAEQQ
-1077 SPPASSSSSVHDYS
+1077 SPTASSSSSSVLDYS
-1091 IFASVNIHSTSGA
+1091 IFAPVNIHS
-1104 SSLSSLYYQQQQQQ
+1104 SSSS
-1118 QQQHFLQHHQP
+1118 QHHQ
-1129 QLAHQG
+1129 
-1135 QYPLQSSSQQ
+1135 Y
-1145 QYQQQHH
+1145 
-1152 HGFYHGH
+1152 
-1159 PGGSSTLGGG
+1159 
-1169 GGPGTFSAG
+1169 
-1178 AGGSTQYTHHSAPHQ
+1178 
-1193 HLHHHQGHHN
+1193 HHHQQQMYNYQHHSQGSMQYYPGHHQSGGGQQQN
-1203 HHHHHHH
+1203 HHHYNHHGHQH
-1210 HHHPTFSQ
+1210 NLSQ
-1218 SIANLTTAGGDSQ
+1218 SVVNLASTADHQ

-1238 RSDSIILTGS
+1238 RSDSIILTPSLS
-1248 STANHLI
+1248 SQVQYNLNNS
-1255 AGSLSE
+1255 SLSE
-1261 GSGSYNGGK
+1261 SSSNTGGGSKLVPSPRYPSPQMHPIHGGTASTMDFNNCAISPT
-1270 LLSTSYYPSGSLSTL
+1270 LSTS
-1285 SSSVVGAGSVVGG
+1285 V
-1298 SAGVGASTYSI
+1298 
-1309 GGSLYSG
+1309 
-1316 SSSEASGYGTASS
+1316 
-1329 VTSSSVASIVSM
+1329 
-1341 SHNDGV
+1341 
-1347 TQLQQQ
+1347 
-1353 SGNLAGANP
+1353 
-1362 DVPPAISPRTD
+1362 
-1373 KPQPLPPPLPPSTHG
+1373 
-1388 AGAGAANNPHG
+1388 
-1399 SGAGSNTSSTS
+1399 SSTS
-1410 SNNSTGTIVANT
+1410 SVYQTTYNNSSTTADSMILNT
-1422 TTVTTA
+1422 T
-1428 IANSTSSNFSHST
+1428 
-1441 SNSIKN
+1441 
-1447 QNCDSTYTGTTPGG
+1447 
-1461 VGGPPCNSTGGAPP
+1461 
-1475 VPGIS
+1475 
-1480 SSAGRPPSSC
+1480 
-1490 ENSPSFP
+1490 
-1497 SSPKIHL
+1497 
-1504 TYSGGAALPPGTTP
+1504 
-1518 PCPHHKHCHH
+1518 
-1528 LTDGGGST
+1528 
-1536 WQPYSSPAQPGS
+1536 
-1548 IGAASPCAT
+1548 AAS
-1557 CGNTCHLCTA
+1557 N
-1567 VGEGGGGGGGGGSGG
+1567 
-1582 SGLPNNADLGPI
+1582 DLGP
-1594 PISPH
+1594 PHSPH

-1606 NVLPPMPPPLPPRVK
+1606 NIPPPMPPPLPPRVK
-1621 RKESSM
+1621 RKESSG
-1627 ELSQSS
+1627 ESSQSS
-1633 QIRQAPDAPT
+1633 QVRQAPDAPK
-1643 LPPRDVSPP
+1643 LPPRDISPP
-1652 PLPPRTHT
+1652 PVPPRIHNPLH
-1660 QSHYQFG
+1660 QICGNVQQQHQLLHSVG
-1667 VASQGGSTVLLNY
+1667 ACDSCNLVNVL
-1680 TQTSANAPGATVG
+1680 P
-1693 SYPPMDPAGWNHHHS
+1693 
-1708 SFHMKDE
+1708 KDE
-1715 SNSSSSS
+1715 SPSSSSS
-1722 SSTLTRDNLHQHN
+1722 SSTLTRDNLNQHN
-1735 HHQQQCS
+1735 MS
-1742 SPAAGGNNSSSS
+1742 
-1754 IEQLMLPHTS
+1754 EQRLLMLPHTS

-1780 NIPNL
+1780 KVSNITASP
-1785 ATSSSLSGLSAIVG
+1785 SLSGLSSTVGGVVG
-1799 GGQGIM
+1799 GGST
-1805 PAGGSAV
+1805 AS
-1812 GGVSVPPNVIGNPG
+1812 
-1826 SGPASSVGSSP
+1826 SGPVSLSSSSAP
-1837 STVKNKSVQNSPISA
+1837 PPPPCGAKNKSVQNSPVS
-1852 GQHQP
+1852 QQQQQQP
-1857 PQLQGNVLCR
+1857 AVCGR
-1867 RASTNISPRF
+1867 RPSTNISPRF

-1882 TPKLPPKPKQSNLNS
+1882 TPKLPPKPKQTNLSSHS